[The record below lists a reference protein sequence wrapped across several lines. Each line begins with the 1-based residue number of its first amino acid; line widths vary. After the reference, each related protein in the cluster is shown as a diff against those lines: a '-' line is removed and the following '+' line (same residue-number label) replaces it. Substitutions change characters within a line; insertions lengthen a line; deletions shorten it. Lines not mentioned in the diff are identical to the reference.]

1 MGKRRR
7 GSAKHKGVVL
17 ICRPVP
23 GGAGLRWLAR
33 HRDPETGKKK
43 ETTIPAEHA
52 ATAELRTAWAV
63 RFARDVEKR
72 RAEVEGGAPTKTDA
86 TLEETIDVYFRD
98 LAPLLR
104 PATVKAYRLGT
115 DALVTW
121 AKGRRI
127 TLAAELRPTDLE
139 LFRAAM
145 FKAPRQAQVA
155 GEGRGARREAGDKRS
170 PVSVNSRLRAVK
182 TVLDALRR
190 VGKVPMLTG
199 DAIRDHLRAEKEPRP
214 TPEYLKAAALARLV
228 RAALRHD
235 AERLSLTRE
244 EKARGVKPGHGST
257 PKYDPIAPYL
267 AHVLLSGMRADEAR
281 LLRWHAV
288 DLEAEP
294 AGVIELRPEDTKTKH
309 GRLVDLLVSPAL
321 RSLLRAL
328 KVRAGRAE
336 FVFGGAEPYS
346 RPKVEAAR
354 KRLVRDFGAP
364 SFTWQQLRETCAT
377 FLANSSIFGAA
388 SAYREAKQLGH
399 SVAVAERHYCGVVH
413 VDPSVRTLEAAMG
426 VSDELALAVRQAGGE
441 RLPAAALPALA

>member
-1 MGKRRR
+1 MGRRKR

-17 ICRPVP
+17 IKRPAP
-23 GGAGLRWLAR
+23 GGGIRWLAR
-33 HRDPETGKKK
+33 HRDPESGGKTR
-43 ETTIPAEHA
+43 ETTLPENL
-52 ATAELRTAWAV
+52 TTDEERRAWAV
-63 RFARDVEKR
+63 DFAKQIEARW
-72 RAEVEGGAPTKTDA
+72 RAIEGGAPTKTGQALSD
-86 TLEETIDVYFRD
+86 TIDLYYRD

-115 DALVTW
+115 DALVAW
-121 AKGRRI
+121 AEARRI
-127 TLAAELRPTDLE
+127 AKADDLRPEHLE

-145 FKAPRQAQVA
+145 FGAPRQAQVA
-155 GEGRGARREAGDKRS
+155 SEGRGARREEADEKRS

-214 TPEYLKAAALARLV
+214 TPEYLKPAALVRLV

-235 AERLSLTRE
+235 AERLSLTRD
-244 EKARGVKPGHGST
+244 EKARGLRPGEGNTS
-257 PKYDPIAPYL
+257 KYDPIAPYL
-267 AHVLLSGMRADEAR
+267 AHVLLSGMRADEGR
-281 LLRWHAV
+281 LLRWDAI
-288 DLEAEP
+288 DLEAQP
-294 AGVIELRPEDTKTKH
+294 AGTIELKPGDTKTKH

-321 RSLLRAL
+321 RSLLREK

-336 FVFGGAEPYS
+336 YVFGGKEPYS
-346 RPKVEAAR
+346 RSKVEAAR
-354 KRLVRDFGAP
+354 KRLVREYGAP
-364 SFTWQQLRETCAT
+364 VFTWQQLRETCAT

-426 VSDELALAVRQAGGE
+426 IADELALLVRQAGGE
-441 RLPAAALPALA
+441 RLATSAIAATA